1 MGAVYLLVVWSWGRD
16 TARGIESGIR
26 LRLENEALVAD
37 LAAAREAADAA
48 DRLKRDSLANL
59 GQELRTPMN
68 AIIGFATTIDREIWG
83 PVGTPRTREYAKANN
98 DSGQI
103 IKLPQQNIRDD
114 RKRARMKSRHE

>member
-48 DRLKRDSLANL
+48 DRLKRDSFANL
-59 GQELRTPMN
+59 GHELRTPLN
-68 AIIGFATTIDREIWG
+68 AIIGFAQTIDREIWG
-83 PVGTPRTREYAKANN
+83 PVGSPRYREYA
-98 DSGQI
+98 Q
-103 IKLPQQNIRDD
+103 D
-114 RKRARMKSRHE
+114 RKSTRLNSSH